1 MSDQKQHDSVLIG
14 YTDEPRYYE
23 GQLSSWS
30 VKIKEAELR
39 EVLEKYITSKNAEG
53 HGGNAYFKLFMSQS
67 GKPCCSVYD
76 ENSEGAKAKKAARKA
91 KQEAATDGVPF

>member
-1 MSDQKQHDSVLIG
+1 MSDSKQHDSVLIG
-14 YTDEPRYYE
+14 YCEEPRYYE

-30 VKIKEAELR
+30 VN
-39 EVLEKYITSKNAEG
+39 ITSKNAEG